1 MEDFDKELLH
11 YAKGQTKK
19 NAKYKSRKMVNG
31 RWVYD
36 YGNKKSPYQK
46 GAEDYADYPK
56 ATNSNDSIESVTGL
70 AKMSDDLAR
79 FAGQNDDPYNR
90 ERMHYLANRQYSAA
104 ESAKRQKNSWQRKFN
119 EKHYNYKASARF
131 NKVKAKGKALI
142 KKYIIGEPGKV
153 YPVNSAKEK
162 AEYEKIRRKNMS
174 KGRKFI
180 EDYIIGREGK
190 VTTR

>member
-36 YGNKKSPYQK
+36 YGRNHLAIQKAANEYKNNPAHPDSVDVNNYVVKSEQTRP
-46 GAEDYADYPK
+46 DYNQ
-56 ATNSNDSIESVTGL
+56 AT
-70 AKMSDDLAR
+70 
-79 FAGQNDDPYNR
+79 
-90 ERMHYLANRQYSAA
+90 RQYHQYIRDRYTSAT
-104 ESAKRQKNSWQRKFN
+104 ETSKRKQQSALAAKQRS
-119 EKHYNYKASARF
+119 YAS
-131 NKVKAKGKALI
+131 KGKSLI
-142 KKYIIGEPGKV
+142 KKYIVGEPGKV

-162 AEYEKIRRKNMS
+162 AAYELIRRKNMS

-180 EDYIIGREGK
+180 EDYVIGHEGK
-190 VTTR
+190 VKSY